1 MCVCESLLL
10 SLCYPSFR
18 QATQSR
24 VYCSSHHVTAKISSC
39 SLNKLN
45 VNKGT
50 RKWMLWEFPVQDRC
64 HIFFY
69 MLHRKPNWKHRQS
82 HVLETV
88 TVPSHVDHESQR
100 YPLPPNEQMSTFVLL
115 ILFETGNT
123 KHVDIYKVLTDT
135 LIRNNGKWVKA
146 RLNGSAG
153 EMLRSAVHSGLEGV
167 YTQLSYIFKL
177 KWVNTVSW
185 KAAHAV
191 YKLTVLYMKWCLWDK
206 HGNIVT
212 YSTDW
217 LVFSLKL

>member
-1 MCVCESLLL
+1 M
-10 SLCYPSFR
+10 
-18 QATQSR
+18 
-24 VYCSSHHVTAKISSC
+24 
-39 SLNKLN
+39 
-45 VNKGT
+45 
-50 RKWMLWEFPVQDRC
+50 
-64 HIFFY
+64 
-69 MLHRKPNWKHRQS
+69 
-82 HVLETV
+82 
-88 TVPSHVDHESQR
+88 
-100 YPLPPNEQMSTFVLL
+100 
-115 ILFETGNT
+115 
-123 KHVDIYKVLTDT
+123 
-135 LIRNNGKWVKA
+135 KA